1 MLLIPT
7 VFLSIKLWADSSYVN
22 GIFNIIFRSH
32 SDTAS
37 KIRQPE
43 RGQTESSFQVI
54 GSSARG
60 KEAALPDF
68 SL

>member
-7 VFLSIKLWADSSYVN
+7 VFLSIKLWADASYVN
-22 GIFNIIFRSH
+22 AIFNIFRPH

-60 KEAALPDF
+60 KEAVLPAF